1 MLIVIAADH
10 NGVAAKEVLR
20 TSLSDRGHDVDD
32 RGVDDP
38 DQIADYPPLCVEVCR
53 RVLDGHADRAIV
65 VGGAGGG
72 EMIVCNRLPGIRAAL
87 GQTPDVARISR
98 ANNDS
103 NVLVLGAKVL
113 SLDLMLHILDVWLST
128 EFSGG
133 RHQHRLDQIAA
144 LERGELLS

>member
-1 MLIVIAADH
+1 MLIAIAADH
-10 NGVAAKEVLR
+10 NGVAAKKVLR
-20 TSLSDRGHDVDD
+20 TWLSDHGHDVDD
-32 RGVDDP
+32 RGVDHP
-38 DQIADYPPLCVEVCR
+38 HEIVDYPPLCVDLCR
-53 RVLDGHADRAIV
+53 RVLGGYADRAIV
-65 VGGAGGG
+65 IGGAGGG

-87 GQTPDVARISR
+87 GQTADVARISR

-113 SLDLMLHILDVWLST
+113 SLDTMRHILDVWLST

-133 RHQHRLDQIAA
+133 RHQKRLDQIAA

>member
-1 MLIVIAADH
+1 MLIAIAADH

-20 TSLSDRGHDVDD
+20 TWLSDRGHDVDD
-32 RGVDDP
+32 RGVDHP
-38 DQIADYPPLCVEVCR
+38 HEIVDYPPLCVDLCR
-53 RVLDGHADRAIV
+53 RILDGRADRAIV

-87 GQTPDVARISR
+87 GQTADVARISR

-113 SLDLMLHILDVWLST
+113 SLDTMQDILGVWLST

-133 RHQHRLDQIAA
+133 RHQKRLDQIAA

>member
-1 MLIVIAADH
+1 MLIAIAADH
-10 NGVAAKEVLR
+10 NGVAAKAILR
-20 TSLSDRGHDVDD
+20 AWLSGRGHVVDD

-38 DQIADYPPLCVEVCR
+38 HEVADYPPLCVEVCR
-53 RVLDGHADRAIV
+53 RVLDGQADRAV
-65 VGGAGGG
+65 VLGGAGGG

-87 GQTPDVARISR
+87 GQTPDIARISR

-113 SLDLMLHILDVWLST
+113 SLDAMRSILDVWLAT

-133 RHQHRLDQIAA
+133 RHKKRLEQIAA
-144 LERGELLS
+144 LDRGDPLS